1 MAQLLYENFFEVNT
15 CCVDILLGSRKLIPL
30 ICVWKNLTHIHMIKK
45 IFNGLNH
52 IKSNPEDDIPL
63 KWKSR
68 VCTGCVFWFPI
79 NSSLKILKAESASR
93 RWHWISFETWGP
105 TEVLFQRVWIFVPRL
120 QNKILKTG
128 YVKQQKMKIKVI
140 LLKNNYLVKRNSVND
155 WRTNA
160 ILIDVA
166 ENQHFYLSFCIHSP
180 NTEGSYH
187 LLLAEHWQESLKK
200 HLASQLFVSK
210 EYGV

>member
-30 ICVWKNLTHIHMIKK
+30 ICVWKT
-45 IFNGLNH
+45 
-52 IKSNPEDDIPL
+52 SNPEDNIPL

-79 NSSLKILKAESASR
+79 NSTLKILKAESASR

-200 HLASQLFVSK
+200 HLASHYLSQKNTVYNLVKRNLVTIHSCFCK
-210 EYGV
+210 